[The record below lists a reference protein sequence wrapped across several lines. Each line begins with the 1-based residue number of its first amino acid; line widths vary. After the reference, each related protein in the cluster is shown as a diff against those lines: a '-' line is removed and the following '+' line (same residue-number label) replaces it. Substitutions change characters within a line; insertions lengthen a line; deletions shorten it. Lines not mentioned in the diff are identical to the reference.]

1 MKKQLLDLNV
11 VSNTRLNAS
20 HHLIELSSEFPL
32 PAMIPGQFA
41 EVKVKNQSETYLRR
55 PFSIH
60 RFDHATNSMHLLIKT
75 VGPGTTALST
85 LKKGETINVM
95 LPLGK
100 GFALASKSKV
110 LLVGGGCGIA
120 PLYFLAEQ
128 LSKRGNEV
136 TILIGGRSAAD
147 ILLQKE

>member
-1 MKKQLLDLNV
+1 MMLLKHPLTRIRAMLRMKLNVKLSVSFTDFFLTLPIEMKKQLLDLNV

-75 VGPGTTALST
+75 GGVNLTTCP
-85 LKKGETINVM
+85 
-95 LPLGK
+95 PL
-100 GFALASKSKV
+100 
-110 LLVGGGCGIA
+110 
-120 PLYFLAEQ
+120 
-128 LSKRGNEV
+128 
-136 TILIGGRSAAD
+136 
-147 ILLQKE
+147 